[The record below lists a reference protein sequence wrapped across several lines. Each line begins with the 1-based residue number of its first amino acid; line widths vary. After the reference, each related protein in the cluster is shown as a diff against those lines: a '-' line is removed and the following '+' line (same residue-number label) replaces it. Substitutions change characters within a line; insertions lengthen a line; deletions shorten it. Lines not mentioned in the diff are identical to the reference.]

1 MTSSTYISPSVRRL
15 VAERAKSRCE
25 YCQLQ
30 QELCPDTFEVDHILP
45 RALGGKTEP
54 NNLCYACPVCN
65 NAKRS
70 QITAHDPH
78 TGRRV
83 RLFDPRRQNWQR
95 HFRWSADSGHLF
107 GRTTIGRATVE
118 ALDMNRPRIVH
129 IRLLWAALGLHPPS
143 SPTA

>member
-1 MTSSTYISPSVRRL
+1 MTSSAYIPPSIRQL
-15 VAERAKSRCE
+15 VSERAKFLCE

-30 QELCPDTFEVDHILP
+30 QELCPDTFEADHIMP

-70 QITAHDPH
+70 HIAARDPQ

-83 RLFDPRRQNWQR
+83 RLFDPRRQSWHR
-95 HFRWSADSGHLF
+95 HFYWSTDN
-107 GRTTIGRATVE
+107 GRIIGKTSIGRATVE
-118 ALDMNRPRIVH
+118 ALDLNRPRIVH
-129 IRLLWAALGLHPPS
+129 IRLLWASLGLHPPRS
-143 SPTA
+143 

>member
-15 VAERAKSRCE
+15 VIERAKFRCE

-30 QELCPDTFEVDHILP
+30 QELCPDTFEIDHIIP

-54 NNLCYACPVCN
+54 NNLCYSCPVCN

-70 QITAHDPH
+70 QIAARDPR
-78 TGRRV
+78 TNRRV
-83 RLFDPRRQNWQR
+83 RLFHPRRQSWHR
-95 HFRWSADSGHLF
+95 HFYWSADSGRLLGKTAT
-107 GRTTIGRATVE
+107 GRGTVK

-129 IRLLWAALGLHPPS
+129 IRLLWAALGLHPP
-143 SPTA
+143 TT